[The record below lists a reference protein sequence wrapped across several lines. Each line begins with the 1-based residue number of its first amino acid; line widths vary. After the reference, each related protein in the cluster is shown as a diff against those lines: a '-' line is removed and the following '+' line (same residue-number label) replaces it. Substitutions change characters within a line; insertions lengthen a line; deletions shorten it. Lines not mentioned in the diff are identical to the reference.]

1 MSFCTGCG
9 NTINPAAKF
18 CDKCGKPASTMPAAS
33 GASAAAAPAPAQAA
47 PQQPQKSGGA
57 LKVVLVIFGILV
69 LLFVIGIAGVIGFGY
84 YVAKQARIHQTTEGG
99 TKIETPFGNIEADD
113 PAKTAEKMGIEVY
126 PGAEAV
132 KNGGGSVSIGEFSAG
147 SAQFESSDTV
157 DQVSD
162 FYKQQYPH
170 ALHTENDGNHS
181 FTVQSKD
188 KMVVISL
195 MPNGSKTS
203 ITLSQVIAPKQ
214 SR

>member
-1 MSFCTGCG
+1 
-9 NTINPAAKF
+9 
-18 CDKCGKPASTMPAAS
+18 
-33 GASAAAAPAPAQAA
+33 
-47 PQQPQKSGGA
+47 
-57 LKVVLVIFGILV
+57 VLVIFGILV